1 LGSERSGLEEVMHGS
16 GYRKH
21 KRDATHSEISTELL
35 ALGASVLDNS
45 AAGDDAP
52 DLFVGFCRRNF
63 WVEAKSDKTVHHQKG
78 DGRTDGQRRFAAEW
92 RGEPPVVLKSR
103 AEAREWYLRT
113 RHELCRQSE
122 RLALAEL
129 PRCAHRTPG

>member
-1 LGSERSGLEEVMHGS
+1 MHGS

-21 KRDATHSEISTELL
+21 HRDSTHREISDELL

-45 AAGDDAP
+45 AAGNDEP

-63 WVEAKSDKTVHHQKG
+63 WVEAKSDKKIHHQKG
-78 DGRTDGQRRFAAEW
+78 DGRTDGQKRFADEW

-103 AEAREWYLRT
+103 AEAREWYLRV
-113 RHELCRQSE
+113 RHELCRQTQPK
-122 RLALAEL
+122 ALAAV
-129 PRCAHRTPG
+129 CVHRPTRDGS